1 MIPTM
6 PNTPKILSTKTLAQT
21 RLFHIEA
28 MQLQFSNGVE
38 VEYERLKSRSEGG
51 AVLVVPMLDEDT
63 FLMIREYS
71 AGVHRYELT
80 LPKGLV
86 EAGEDPLHA
95 ANRELMEETGH
106 GARSLQHLTTFSL
119 APGYLQHT
127 TQVVLA
133 QELYEERLKGDEPE
147 ELEVVPWRLSELNK
161 LMACEDCTEA
171 RSIAALFMTREK
183 LLNEH

>member
-1 MIPTM
+1 MRKI
-6 PNTPKILSTKTLAQT
+6 PKILGTRTVAQT
-21 RLFHIEA
+21 RLFNIEA

-38 VEYERLKSRSEGG
+38 VEYERLQSSSSGG
-51 AVLVVPMLDEDT
+51 AVLIVPMLDEDT

-80 LPKGLV
+80 LPKGRV

-95 ANRELMEETGH
+95 ANRELMEEIGH
-106 GARSLQHLTTFSL
+106 GARQLQHLTAFTL
-119 APGYLQHT
+119 APGYLGHT
-127 TQVVLA
+127 TQGILA
-133 QELYEERLKGDEPE
+133 QDLYEEKLQGDEPE

-161 LMACEDCTEA
+161 LIQCEDCTEA

-183 LLNEH
+183 LLNEQ